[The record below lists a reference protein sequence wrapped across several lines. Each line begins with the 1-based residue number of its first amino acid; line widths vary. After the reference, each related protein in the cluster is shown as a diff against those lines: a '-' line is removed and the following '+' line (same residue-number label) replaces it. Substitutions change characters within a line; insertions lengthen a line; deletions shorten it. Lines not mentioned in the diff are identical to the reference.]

1 MRGQVSSYNSF
12 HFPGFPHAGQ
22 ALQIEIV
29 DIAKNLIAFS
39 GLTLGKDIEIKFTG
53 LRPGE
58 KLEEELLLDK
68 EKDAVTEHD
77 KIFISRNGML
87 FGKMKL
93 NQNLKKLHRMAQLM
107 DEEGLLKLL
116 KELVREGNG
125 GEKFFKDF

>member
-1 MRGQVSSYNSF
+1 MADWRTKQ
-12 HFPGFPHAGQ
+12 
-22 ALQIEIV
+22 
-29 DIAKNLIAFS
+29 K
-39 GLTLGKDIEIKFTG
+39 
-53 LRPGE
+53 
-58 KLEEELLLDK
+58 
-68 EKDAVTEHD
+68 TEHN